1 MNSFQCSTKV
11 TEEHRSRKAIVYLRQ
26 SSPRQLVE
34 NLESQRLQYAMAD
47 RARELGFEHI
57 ETIDC
62 DLGRSAAL
70 GASQREGFDRVI
82 SSVAQGEVGIVLSRE
97 VSRLSRT
104 DKDWCQLIGVCQ
116 VFGTLIGDE
125 EQVYDLSLLDDQL
138 ILGIKGTMSVVELN
152 VLKMRMLRGQEEKA
166 RRGELFKRLPSG
178 YVLDFE
184 SNVVKTP
191 DKRVREAIE
200 LVFRKFRQLWSIRQT
215 FQWFRDH
222 DVQLPVNPIRGGKGL
237 IWQIPTQ
244 AFVRDILVNPFYAG
258 AYVWGRRPTETIL
271 VDGVLK
277 KRQGRLRR
285 PEECRVFMAE
295 HHEGYIDWKTYTENQ
310 ERIRGNNVKWGSDES
325 VSAVRE
331 GQNLLTGLLR
341 CGRCGRKLH
350 VRYWGKSGTAA
361 RYLCKGDFD
370 SGGEYCLGFGGKL
383 VDRRVSE
390 EILKVISPLGVE
402 ASLDAIDKL
411 TSCEDERREALVRQL
426 EQLEYEAQRAFEQ
439 YDEVDARNRLAAA
452 ELERRWNTKLE
463 EVEQVRSTIAE
474 LEQTAPKLSTVDRD
488 RIVAM
493 GKGFEDIWKS
503 KHCPG
508 ALRKKIARTIIE
520 EITTTDAD
528 DNTLHFVIHWKG
540 GVHTELTMQRP
551 ASATAQKTSMEAQDI
566 IRKMAVRFGDDQIAS
581 VLNQLGYRTG
591 KGKRW
596 NQTRVGTARRN
607 YSIVGQKRARPDPE
621 ILSLTQAARYCAV
634 SNKSIERL
642 VECGKLNMQQVVP
655 RAPWEIRK
663 TDLDAE
669 PVRSILEHLR
679 KTGKL
684 ILDGGS
690 SDSQRSL
697 PIENK
702 GDDNARYYD

>member
-1 MNSFQCSTKV
+1 MNNLQCSTKV
-11 TEEHRSRKAIVYLRQ
+11 TEAHRSRKAIVYLRQ
-26 SSPRQLVE
+26 SSPRQRAE

-47 RARELGFEHI
+47 RAQELGFEHI

-62 DLGRSAAL
+62 DLGMSAAL
-70 GASQREGFDRVI
+70 GARQREGFDRVI

-97 VSRLSRT
+97 VSRLLRT
-104 DKDWCQLIGVCQ
+104 DKDWCQLMGVCQ

-184 SNVVKTP
+184 RNVVKTP
-191 DKRVREAIE
+191 DKRAREAIE

-222 DVQLPVNPIRGGKGL
+222 DVQLPVNAIQGGKGL

-244 AFVRDILVNPFYAG
+244 AFVRDVLVNPFYAG

-277 KRQGRLRR
+277 KRQGRLHR
-285 PEECRVFMAE
+285 PEECRVFIPE

-310 ERIRGNNVKWGSDES
+310 ERIRGNNVKWESDES
-325 VSAVRE
+325 VTAVRE

-341 CGRCGRKLH
+341 CGRCGRKLN

-402 ASLDAIDKL
+402 ASLKAIDKL

-452 ELERRWNTKLE
+452 ELERRWNAKLE
-463 EVEQVRSTIAE
+463 EVEQIRSTIAE
-474 LEQTAPKLSTVDRD
+474 LEHTEPKLSTVDRD
-488 RIVAM
+488 RIIAV
-493 GKGFEDIWKS
+493 GESFEDIWKS

-520 EITTTDAD
+520 EITATDAD
-528 DNTLHFVIHWKG
+528 DNSLHFVIHWKG

-551 ASATAQKTSMEAQDI
+551 ASITAQKTSMEALDI
-566 IRKMAVRFGDDQIAS
+566 ICKMAVRFGDDQIAS
-581 VLNQLGYRTG
+581 VLNQQGYRTG

-607 YSIVGQKRARPDPE
+607 YSIAGQKRARPDPE
-621 ILSLTQAARYCAV
+621 ILSLTQAAQYCAV
-634 SNKSIERL
+634 SNKTIERL
-642 VECGKLNMQQVVP
+642 VEYGKLNRQQVVP

-690 SDSQRSL
+690 SERQQSL